1 VSRGSVISRPNK
13 IDCEYRTNFASGQTN
28 ADDIRVICL
37 KLSLGM
43 AKSIEPAGK
52 EPGMIEMGRWNESGP
67 CPMTG
72 SCCQEEG
79 MEGLTK

>member
-1 VSRGSVISRPNK
+1 
-13 IDCEYRTNFASGQTN
+13 
-28 ADDIRVICL
+28 VICL

-67 CPMTG
+67 FPMSR

-79 MEGLTK
+79 MEGLIK